1 MRRTFAAV
9 GMVLVATTLGVLL
22 AGQATAR
29 PSTRASG
36 RAGKAHVTARP
47 STGYPGTFFHVGF
60 RAPDRTGTVG
70 GQVRYYV
77 VSASGPSTGG
87 SCASQVSQDVGSSRA
102 HARVR
107 VTLKPGPAG
116 WCVGT
121 FNGTITEQERPVCPY
136 REVCPQYVIL
146 IRKIGQF
153 SYTVTAQPPGGDTT
167 PPIFAGLNSA
177 VACTPGP
184 QRPGETVPYN
194 LSWHAAHDDVT
205 PSSQIVYD
213 IFMSTTPGEENFAQP
228 SWTSPPG
235 ATTFQT
241 PALPSNESV
250 YFVVRARDQAG
261 NEDTNTVERAGVDP
275 CV

>member
-9 GMVLVATTLGVLL
+9 GMVLVATTLWVLL

-29 PSTRASG
+29 PSTRS
-36 RAGKAHVTARP
+36 RARSGKATVTAGP
-47 STGYPGTFFHVGF
+47 STGYPGTYFHVSF
-60 RAPDRTGTVG
+60 RAPDRTGTAG

-77 VSASGPSTGG
+77 VSGSGPSTGG
-87 SCASQVSQDVGSSRA
+87 SCASQFSQDAGSSRA

-116 WCVGT
+116 WCLGT
-121 FNGTITEQERPVCPY
+121 FNGTVTEQARPVCPY
-136 REVCPQYVIL
+136 REVCPNYIIL
-146 IRKIGQF
+146 LKTIGNF
-153 SYTVTAQPPGGDTT
+153 SFTVAAQPPGGDTT
-167 PPIFAGLNSA
+167 PPVFAGLKTA

-184 QRPGETVPYN
+184 ERPGQTTPYN
-194 LSWHAAHDDVT
+194 LAWHAAHDDVT
-205 PSSQIVYD
+205 PGSQIVYD
-213 IFMSTTPGEENFAQP
+213 IFMSTTPGGEDFSQP

-235 ATTFQT
+235 ATKFQT
-241 PALPSNESV
+241 PGLPANESV

-261 NEDTNTVERAGVDP
+261 NEDANTVERQGVDP